1 MAELIK
7 NESITALKTDIAN
20 FLSTLKTFGIDKEI
34 KDFIK
39 SSVTE
44 IDLIDKILRETKIEN
59 FKL

>member
-7 NESITALKTDIAN
+7 NESITDLKTDIAN
-20 FLSTLKTFGIDKEI
+20 FLSTLKSFGIDNEI
-34 KDFIK
+34 KDFIE

-44 IDLIDKILRETKIEN
+44 IDLIDKTLRETKIEN